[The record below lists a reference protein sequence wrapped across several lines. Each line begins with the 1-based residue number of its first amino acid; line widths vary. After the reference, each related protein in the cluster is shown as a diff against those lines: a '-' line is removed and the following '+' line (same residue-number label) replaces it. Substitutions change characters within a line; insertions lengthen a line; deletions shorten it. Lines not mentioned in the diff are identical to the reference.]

1 MPQQSPHQGY
11 AEAEPQ
17 NPQETHG
24 PRAHSQELPA
34 AQRGHASNRGRCP
47 LARGKQPLP
56 IYNPR
61 HNPEDNHNT
70 DRTCHHNTDR
80 TCQSDVN

>member
-1 MPQQSPHQGY
+1 MPQQSLHQGY

-24 PRAHSQELPA
+24 PRAHSQELP
-34 AQRGHASNRGRCP
+34 QRGHASNRGRCP

-70 DRTCHHNTDR
+70 DRTC
-80 TCQSDVN
+80 QSDVN